1 MVVSVTEPKL
11 LIKILHVTFTGGPVG
26 WNENDMTRG
35 KKSLKSYVPARM
47 TRFDV
52 SGDASQG
59 NLAAASPC
67 IQACFNT
74 TSSACFFCLLFGSKL

>member
-26 WNENDMTRG
+26 WNENDMTRE
-35 KKSLKSYVPARM
+35 KSLKSYVSARM

-52 SGDASQG
+52 SGDVSQG
-59 NLAAASPC
+59 SLAAASPC
-67 IQACFNT
+67 IEACFNT
-74 TSSACFFCLLFGSKL
+74 TSSACF